1 MKLHSWGMR
10 QRKAEAWAKW
20 RGLVAEQWQSGQGVA
35 TFCRERGLR
44 SGQFFA
50 WKKRLR
56 EAETP
61 KFVAVEVGPVAETK
75 RPAPEP
81 PGTGLCPWSGALVMH
96 DGAIEVRLMRGR
108 SLVVEPGFDA
118 HHLRALLAV
127 LEAEA

>member
-1 MKLHSWGMR
+1 MR

-20 RGLVAEQWQSGQGVA
+20 RGLAAEQLQSGQGVA
-35 TFCRERGLR
+35 AFCRVRGLR

-56 EAETP
+56 EAETA
-61 KFVAVEVGPVAETK
+61 KFVAVEVAPVTETK
-75 RPAPEP
+75 RPAP
-81 PGTGLCPWSGALVMH
+81 VMH
-96 DGAIEVRLMRGR
+96 GGAIEVRLRSGR

-118 HHLRALLAV
+118 VHLRALLAV